1 MAPVSQF
8 VRLTK
13 TTGAQDLSRF
23 NLFNSIAVN
32 GMAAEGYSSGDALR
46 AIRETAAQ
54 VLPPESYTYEFG
66 GLTREESESSNNV
79 VIVFAVCL
87 TLIYLIL
94 CGLYESLFVPLA
106 IILAVPAG
114 LFGSFLFAQWF
125 GLENNIYLQTGLI
138 MLIGL
143 LSKTAILI
151 TEYAVTKRRA
161 GLSLKD
167 AAVGAAKERLRP
179 ILMTALT
186 MVFGLLPLMFSTGV
200 GANGCRALATGT
212 AGGMLVGTLAL
223 LFLVPALF
231 IVFRRLHERLFPATR
246 K

>member
-106 IILAVPAG
+106 IILAVPA
-114 LFGSFLFAQWF
+114 
-125 GLENNIYLQTGLI
+125 
-138 MLIGL
+138 
-143 LSKTAILI
+143 
-151 TEYAVTKRRA
+151 
-161 GLSLKD
+161 
-167 AAVGAAKERLRP
+167 
-179 ILMTALT
+179 
-186 MVFGLLPLMFSTGV
+186 
-200 GANGCRALATGT
+200 
-212 AGGMLVGTLAL
+212 
-223 LFLVPALF
+223 LF
-231 IVFRRLHERLFPATR
+231 IVFRRLHERLFPATQ